1 MDKRLIQKEK
11 QDRAGEQGNILLG
24 MVIGLVLGLGIA
36 LAAAYFIQKNPPSEK
51 PNFRAPEIPTVPKVH
66 SDGTIGNEIRDPNS
80 PIQSNKSKIPEK
92 PTENTSIPE
101 AVHTAPPTEVRPTY
115 IYWIQAGAYVE
126 KAMAENQKGQ
136 LALQGVQAKVT
147 EFKTDTQSTWRVR
160 VGPYNE
166 IQDLSD
172 DKTKLDNA
180 GISYSVIKANKP

>member
-36 LAAAYFIQKNPPSEK
+36 LALSEK
-51 PNFRAPEIPTVPKVH
+51 PNVRAPEIPTVPKVH

>member
-11 QDRAGEQGNILLG
+11 QDRAGEHGNILLG

-36 LAAAYFIQKNPPSEK
+36 LGAAYFIQKNPPSEK
-51 PNFRAPEIPTVPKVH
+51 LNIRTPEIPTAPKLNP
-66 SDGTIGNEIRDPNS
+66 DGTSANEVRDPNS
-80 PIQSNKSKIPEK
+80 PIQSNKSKNTEK
-92 PTENTSIPE
+92 SSDNPTTSE
-101 AVHTAPPTEVRPTY
+101 SNQSAPSEVKTY
-115 IYWIQAGAYVE
+115 IYWIQAGAYVD
-126 KAMAENQKGQ
+126 KALAETQKGQ

-166 IQDLSD
+166 LQDLSD
-172 DKTKLDNA
+172 DRTKLDNA